1 MTRRTRWIAGIA
13 TVVVLAGAGAGFAF
27 WQAFGGDAPPP
38 VALTTPSPS
47 LPSGSAAGSG
57 TSGDLDGT
65 WAIDS
70 TSGSLADGSSTY
82 GGYRVQEQV
91 SGIGANTAVG
101 RTQSVSGSMTI
112 HGTSITALEVT
123 VDMTTLVSDRPQR
136 DDQLRERGLETDRF
150 PTATF
155 TLTQPIEVGSR
166 PQDGETIELAAVGDL
181 MLHGVTK
188 QVSVPIR
195 AEITGDHIQAIASFE
210 VALADYD
217 IDPPTG
223 VLILSI
229 ADTGTIELHLL
240 LHKA

>member
-1 MTRRTRWIAGIA
+1 MTRRTRWIAGVA
-13 TVVVLAGAGAGFAF
+13 AVVVLAAAGAGFAF

-38 VALTTPSPS
+38 VALTTSSPS
-47 LPSGSAAGSG
+47 LPSGSATGSG
-57 TSGDLDGT
+57 TSGGLDGSWT
-65 WAIDS
+65 IDP

-82 GGYRVQEQV
+82 AGYRVQEEV

-112 HGTSITALEVT
+112 DGTSITALEVT

-155 TLTQPIEVGSR
+155 ALTQPIEVGSR
-166 PQDGETIELAAVGDL
+166 PRDGETIELTAMGDL

-188 QVSVPIR
+188 QESVPIQ
-195 AEITGDHIQAIASFE
+195 AEITGDRIQAIASFD

-217 IDPPTG
+217 IEPPTG
-223 VLILSI
+223 VVILSI

-240 LHKA
+240 FQKA